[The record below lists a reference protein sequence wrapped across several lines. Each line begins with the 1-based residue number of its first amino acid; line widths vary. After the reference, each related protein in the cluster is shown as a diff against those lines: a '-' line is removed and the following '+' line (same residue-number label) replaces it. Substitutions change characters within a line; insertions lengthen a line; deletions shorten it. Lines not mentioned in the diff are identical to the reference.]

1 MSFRSR
7 IRGSLP
13 YAVATIGGF
22 LIAYLIV
29 AFVVFPSGVVP
40 GNAKVPN
47 VIGLMFD
54 DATKR
59 LAAVGFKAER
69 GDDRPHEASPKE
81 TVLDQDPRAGERDP
95 DGTSVRLTLSAGPPQ

>member
-1 MSFRSR
+1 MNVRQKF
-7 IRGSLP
+7 RGSLP
-13 YAVATIGGF
+13 YAVAIIGGF

-29 AFVVFPSGVVP
+29 AFVIFPSGVVP

-47 VIGLMFD
+47 VIGLMYD

-81 TVLDQDPRAGERDP
+81 TVLDQDPRAGVRDP
-95 DGTSVRLTLSAGPPQ
+95 EGTSVRLTVSAGPPK

>member
-1 MSFRSR
+1 VNIRRMV
-7 IRGSLP
+7 RGSLT

-22 LIAYLIV
+22 LLAYLIV
-29 AFVVFPSGVVP
+29 AFVIFPSGVVP

-47 VIGLMFD
+47 VIGLMYD

-59 LAAVGFKAER
+59 LATVGFKAER
-69 GDDRPHEASPKE
+69 GDDRTHEASPKE

-95 DGTSVRLTLSAGPPQ
+95 EGTPIRLTLSAGPPR